1 MKTPIAVRKS
11 NVLFNG
17 LMIFSGITFML
28 VLLPLQRC
36 LFDGDSYS
44 WGQQYFGVSFHS
56 TGIESGY
63 FILIP
68 FLILYLAYFYSFYWI
83 KNRTIFYILL
93 VWFWI
98 HNFGNLLFDI
108 IKNGDTMFHGDTLNV
123 HVSISSIV
131 IPFSILFLIWILVV
145 IFKDRKLEDV
155 EIAWSKRN
163 NLKALL
169 ILGIL
174 PIQALLYFTGESD
187 GLTDEISVI
196 ITILQ
201 SFLFGIIFIP
211 RKLPE
216 LNDKT
221 SF

>member
-11 NVLFNG
+11 NGLFNS

-36 LFDGDSYS
+36 LFDGNSYS
-44 WGQQYFGVSFHS
+44 WGQQYFGFSFNS
-56 TGIESGY
+56 TGIEPGY

-68 FLILYLAYFYSFYWI
+68 FLILFLLYFYSFYWI
-83 KNRTIFYILL
+83 KNRIIFYGMLG
-93 VWFWI
+93 WFWV

-108 IKNGDTMFHGDTLNV
+108 IKNGDSMFHGDTLNV
-123 HVSISSIV
+123 HISISMIV
-131 IPFSILFLIWILVV
+131 IPLSVLFLFLIIL
-145 IFKDRKLEDV
+145 IIYKDRKLDNV

-163 NLKALL
+163 NLKALF
-169 ILGIL
+169 ILGVL
-174 PIQALLYFTGESD
+174 PIQALLYATGEPH

-196 ITILQ
+196 ITISQ

-211 RKLPE
+211 REQSK
-216 LNDKT
+216 
-221 SF
+221 SS

>member
-1 MKTPIAVRKS
+1 MMKTPIAVRKS
-11 NVLFNG
+11 NGLFNS

-36 LFDGDSYS
+36 LFDGSSYS
-44 WGQQYFGVSFHS
+44 WGQQYFGASFNS

-68 FLILYLAYFYSFYWI
+68 FLILYLAYFYSFYWV
-83 KNRTIFYILL
+83 KNRTIFYIMLG
-93 VWFWI
+93 WFWI

-123 HVSISSIV
+123 HISISWII
-131 IPFSILFLIWILVV
+131 IPLSILFLIWILAT
-145 IFKDRKLEDV
+145 ISKDRKMEDV
-155 EIAWSKRN
+155 EIPWSNKN

-169 ILGIL
+169 ILGVL
-174 PIQALLYFTGESD
+174 PIQALLYAIGEPH

-211 RKLPE
+211 NKLSKS
-216 LNDKT
+216 N
-221 SF
+221 